1 MYLCLCE
8 HRFVPFDTAK
18 LRLES
23 HENKKNE
30 EILLELLRQAI
41 GIATKGK

>member
-1 MYLCLCE
+1 MSDE
-8 HRFVPFDTAK
+8 HLFVPFSDAK
-18 LRLES
+18 VRQES

>member
-1 MYLCLCE
+1 MSDE
-8 HRFVPFDTAK
+8 HLFVPFSDAK
-18 LRLES
+18 VRQKS